1 MFTNLNKIPNH
12 LKYCQCLICSLVHKN
27 NSPSFQKYTWPLFK
41 CIISSL
47 FFRCLTI
54 CEFKSFHTPTVY
66 HCKTC
71 DYTGSQV
78 ILEDDRW
85 GILGLLKYKR
95 KPLTLTCGVLWRI
108 LFLLPAM
115 HLFAWK
121 SLSILSLYLCPF
133 FFLKWFHTC
142 C

>member
-1 MFTNLNKIPNH
+1 M
-12 LKYCQCLICSLVHKN
+12 S
-27 NSPSFQKYTWPLFK
+27 
-41 CIISSL
+41 
-47 FFRCLTI
+47 I

-71 DYTGSQV
+71 DYSGSQV

-121 SLSILSLYLCPF
+121 SLSILSLYLWPF
-133 FFLKWFHTC
+133 SCSNGFIPAVKRADLTAFITENNVKLFAILRFYKNYWSIFTNYIFI
-142 C
+142 